1 MGNRA
6 EGKTGCAEPR
16 ARPQKNSSHPNIFK
30 MQPIYMGVTLHS
42 AGDAEDYET
51 LQRVGLMTVTHL
63 EIASMAPRF
72 ESSVDKLTITMFN
85 REQFPYVQE
94 ERASKEAEEK
104 VVQVKL
110 KKEVKGTEGKDEVVA
125 GEEDPQR
132 GQVPRQGMATPKPG
146 ITAAMTKNTRAINS

>member
-72 ESSVDKLTITMFN
+72 ESSVDNLTITMFN
-85 REQFPYVQE
+85 REQFHYVQE
-94 ERASKEAEEK
+94 ERSK
-104 VVQVKL
+104 QGSRR
-110 KKEVKGTEGKDEVVA
+110 KGSTSKAQERGKGNRGEGRGGRRGGRPPEGA
-125 GEEDPQR
+125 G
-132 GQVPRQGMATPKPG
+132 
-146 ITAAMTKNTRAINS
+146 TAAGDGNPQARNYSSYDEEYTSY